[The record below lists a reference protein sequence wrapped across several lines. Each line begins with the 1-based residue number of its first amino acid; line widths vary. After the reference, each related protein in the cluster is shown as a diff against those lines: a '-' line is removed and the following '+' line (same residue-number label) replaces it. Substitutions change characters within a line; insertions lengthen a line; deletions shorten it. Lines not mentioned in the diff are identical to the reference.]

1 MINQKAIK
9 TAQHALTTWADINKE
24 KPGITLSKDGSNNIH
39 VHLDQ
44 NANIPL
50 NIQELLD
57 SLPHSTAKKNPDG
70 SWEITISKQTTK
82 G

>member
-1 MINQKAIK
+1 MISQKAIK
-9 TAQHALTTWADINKE
+9 TALDALTTWADINKG
-24 KPGITLSKDGSNNIH
+24 KPGITLSKDDNNIYIY
-39 VHLDQ
+39 LAQ
-44 NANIPL
+44 NADIPL

-57 SLPHSTAKKNPDG
+57 SLLHSTAKKNPDG